1 MELAECGM
9 KKIVVKK
16 EEQGGTVL
24 FTFRFKALGQLFDEG
39 DPTPLPEKELTDE
52 AEDALAGHLDEY
64 RVGRS
69 SSFVIELPEKD
80 ITDVSPALI
89 TQGVHNHFRF
99 RYDDLSHDMKIHLRE
114 GIYSIILLLVNIA
127 ILIAFTFYAAKNEI
141 PLDVISITIII
152 GFITI
157 MNWVTVWHTYEHF
170 MYDYRNLAR
179 KRWIFEK
186 LTKIPVTIKGY

>member
-1 MELAECGM
+1 M

-24 FTFRFKALGQLFDEG
+24 FTFRFKALGQLLDEE
-39 DPTPLPEKELTDE
+39 DPTPLPEKELTEE

-64 RVGRS
+64 RVGRPAS
-69 SSFVIELPEKD
+69 LLIELPEKD
-80 ITDVSPALI
+80 LADGSSSLI
-89 TQGVHNHFRF
+89 SEAVHHHFGF
-99 RYDDLSHDMKIHLRE
+99 RYNDVTHDMKIHLRE
-114 GIYSIILLLVNIA
+114 GIYSIMLLLGNVA
-127 ILIAFTFYAAKNEI
+127 VLLLFVYFASKNEI
-141 PLDVISITIII
+141 PMDTISIIIII

-186 LTKIPVTIKGY
+186 ITKIPVTIRGY

>member
-1 MELAECGM
+1 M
-9 KKIVVKK
+9 KKIVVNK

-24 FTFRFKALGQLFDEG
+24 FTFRFKAIGQLLDEG
-39 DPTPLPEKELTDE
+39 DPTPLPAKELTEE

-69 SSFVIELPEKD
+69 ASLVIELPEND
-80 ITDVSPALI
+80 LASVPSSLI
-89 TQGVHNHFRF
+89 TETVHHHFGF
-99 RYDDLSHDMKIHLRE
+99 RYDDVTHDMKIHLRE
-114 GIYSIILLLVNIA
+114 GIYSIILLLTNIT
-127 ILIAFTFYAAKNEI
+127 ILVAFVYFATKNEI
-141 PLDVISITIII
+141 PLDAVSITLIL

-170 MYDYRNLAR
+170 MYGYRNLAR

-186 LTKIPVTIKGY
+186 ITKIPVTIRGY